1 MRNWL
6 KTSAALFLIAVFALL
21 LLPANVDAAYTAP
34 VSIVKIG
41 LYNDSTKNYA
51 SANLQNVSGSGYGY
65 ELGYYNSDREFISLG
80 AKITDTNTITMMMD
94 RNMSYSSSSNSYS
107 EGTSGSVVVGC
118 YHIRLD
124 AGYLDYA
131 SAKAVADTF
140 TSVNAFVRYEKGTFY
155 VLVGAYT
162 SSSAATAA
170 AEALEIG
177 SEYTINSGTSYTV
190 TVVETGTSNV
200 LFEFDYGTTYNLAV
214 HPLSQSDEKTITY
227 FKGYKYYGDF
237 VYWRNTGGNLTVI
250 NYVNVE
256 DYVKGVIPY
265 EMSSS
270 WPVEALKAG
279 AVCARTYVMAN
290 LNKHRVSGFD
300 ICNTTDCQVYRGTN
314 SASANSNSAVEG
326 TTGQYLTYDDALC
339 QTYYYS
345 CNGGASENSENVWT
359 AKLAYLRGVE
369 DPYEARISSN
379 ISNYNWKVT
388 LTGDQIA
395 TKLKNKG
402 YSCSTIV
409 KFEITQFT
417 EMGNVYKI
425 TFTDS
430 NGKQF
435 SFSKEATRTLLG
447 LRSQRYTV
455 NGQTVTASS
464 NDIYVNSSTGVLSG
478 DLESSYAVGDSGTA
492 QLPSGSVYAITG
504 TGTIETVDGSSSGSG
519 VSASGKSFVINGSG
533 YGHNVGMSQ
542 WGAYSM
548 AKYYSK
554 TYKDILGFYYTNSV
568 ISTSK

>member
-1 MRNWL
+1 
-6 KTSAALFLIAVFALL
+6 
-21 LLPANVDAAYTAP
+21 
-34 VSIVKIG
+34 
-41 LYNDSTKNYA
+41 
-51 SANLQNVSGSGYGY
+51 
-65 ELGYYNSDREFISLG
+65 
-80 AKITDTNTITMMMD
+80 
-94 RNMSYSSSSNSYS
+94 
-107 EGTSGSVVVGC
+107 
-118 YHIRLD
+118 
-124 AGYLDYA
+124 
-131 SAKAVADTF
+131 
-140 TSVNAFVRYEKGTFY
+140 
-155 VLVGAYT
+155 
-162 SSSAATAA
+162 
-170 AEALEIG
+170 
-177 SEYTINSGTSYTV
+177 
-190 TVVETGTSNV
+190 
-200 LFEFDYGTTYNLAV
+200 
-214 HPLSQSDEKTITY
+214 
-227 FKGYKYYGDF
+227 
-237 VYWRNTGGNLTVI
+237 
-250 NYVNVE
+250 
-256 DYVKGVIPY
+256 
-265 EMSSS
+265 
-270 WPVEALKAG
+270 
-279 AVCARTYVMAN
+279 
-290 LNKHRVSGFD
+290 
-300 ICNTTDCQVYRGTN
+300 VYRGTN

-369 DPYEARISSN
+369 DPYEARISGN

-388 LTGDQIA
+388 FTGDQIA
-395 TKLKNKG
+395 TKLKSKG